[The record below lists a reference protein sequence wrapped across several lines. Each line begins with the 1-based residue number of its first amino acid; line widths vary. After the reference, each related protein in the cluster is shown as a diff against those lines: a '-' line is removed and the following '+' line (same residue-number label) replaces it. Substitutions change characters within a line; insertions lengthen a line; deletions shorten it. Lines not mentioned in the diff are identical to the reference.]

1 MLTPLFLAL
10 ALATAPDT
18 LRTVDLTIPGPVPL
32 PAKLTLPAGT
42 GPFPAVVI
50 VHGSGAG
57 DMDGTL
63 GPNKPYVD
71 LARGLAERG
80 VAVLRYDKRAK
91 VSGIW
96 YMNRRFTMYDETIE
110 DARSAVALLRTR
122 REIDGHRIVLAGH
135 SFGGYAAPRIVA
147 SDSAVAGIIL
157 LAGAFVTP
165 MDELIPRQVDYII
178 SVSDSA
184 GAARGRA
191 QRAALGA
198 MMESIRHLTPADSAR
213 PGLMMGAPAS
223 YWLDLRSYDP
233 TAVAR
238 TIPQPMLILQGERD
252 YQVTPAMLDEY
263 LVRLGDRPRTTV
275 RRFPGLNHLFI
286 AGEGTPRPAEYKVP
300 GHVAGEVVEVIAG
313 WVGGLKP

>member
-1 MLTPLFLAL
+1 MLTAMTLTLAL
-10 ALATAPDT
+10 MAAPDT
-18 LRTVDLTIPGPVPL
+18 VRTVDVTIPGPVPL
-32 PAKLTLPAGT
+32 PAKLTLPAGE

-71 LARGLAERG
+71 LARGLADRG

-91 VSGIW
+91 ANGLW
-96 YMNRRFTMYDETIE
+96 YLNRRFTVYDETIE
-110 DARSAVALLRTR
+110 DARSAVAVLRTR
-122 REIDGHRIVLAGH
+122 AEIVPSRIVIAGH
-135 SFGGYAAPRIVA
+135 SLGGFLAPRIVA
-147 SDSAVAGIIL
+147 GDSTVAGVIL
-157 LAGAFVTP
+157 LAGAYITP
-165 MDELIPRQVDYII
+165 LDELIPRQVDYII

-198 MMESIRHLTPADSAR
+198 MMESIRRLTPADSAQ
-213 PGLMMGAPAS
+213 PGMIMGAPAS
-223 YWLDLRSYDP
+223 YWLDLRGYDP

-238 TIPQPMLILQGERD
+238 TVPQPMLILQGERD

-263 LVRLGDRPRTTV
+263 VARLGERPRTTV

-286 AGEGTPRPAEYKVP
+286 RGEGTPRPAEYAVP
-300 GHVAGEVVEVIAG
+300 GHVAAEVMEVMAE
-313 WVGGLKP
+313 WVKGLAP